1 MTDLAV
7 DVGRCLL
14 ANPVMPASGTF
25 SEALADAIDLDR
37 LGALVAKTVMPEK
50 RAGNA
55 LPRVAETPMG
65 MLNSI
70 GIPCK
75 GPEAFVQHTIPAFKR
90 YRPPFV
96 ASISAGTVRGF
107 ADLAAQVVAGG
118 ADVVEANISCPN
130 LEADGHA
137 FAVSPKATARVVQ
150 ALRAATDAPLWAKL
164 SPNAPNIAEVAMAAE
179 AAGADAV
186 VVANTILGMAID
198 VERRRTR
205 LGAGM
210 GGLSGPAIKPIVL
223 RMTYQCV
230 RAVRIPVIGCGGI
243 ATAADA
249 LEFLI
254 AGARAVQVGTATFRH
269 PTTMIRILDDLD
281 AWCRERGIARI
292 TDVIGTLEPFETP
305 QLEAAED
312 LAAE

>member
-1 MTDLAV
+1 MTDLSV
-7 DVGRCLL
+7 TIGSLRL

-37 LGALVAKTVMPEK
+37 LGALVAKTVMPEI
-50 RAGNA
+50 RQGNA

-75 GPEAFVQHTIPAFKR
+75 GPEAFIRDAIPAFKR
-90 YRPPFV
+90 FHPPFV
-96 ASISAGTVRGF
+96 ASISAGTVTAF
-107 ADLAAQVVAGG
+107 AHLARQVGEGG

-137 FAVSPKATARVVQ
+137 FAVSAAATAHVTK
-150 ALRAATDAPLWAKL
+150 ALRAATDGPLWVKL
-164 SPNAPNIAEVAMAAE
+164 SPNAPNIAEVALAAE
-179 AAGADAV
+179 AEGADAV

-198 VERRRTR
+198 IDHRRAK

-223 RMTYQCV
+223 RMAYQCA
-230 RAVRIPVIGCGGI
+230 RALRIPVIGCGGI
-243 ATAADA
+243 ASAEDA

-254 AGARAVQVGTATFRH
+254 AGCRAVQVGTATFRH
-269 PTTMIRILDDLD
+269 PGAMIHILDDLD
-281 AWCRERGIARI
+281 TWCRARGIERI
-292 TDVIGTLEPFETP
+292 DDLIGTLEPFEAP
-305 QLEAAED
+305 RLPPGED

>member
-7 DVGRCLL
+7 DVGRLRL
-14 ANPVMPASGTF
+14 ANPIMPASGTF
-25 SEALADAIDLDR
+25 SEALAEVIDLDR

-50 RAGNA
+50 RDGNA

-75 GPEAFVQHTIPAFKR
+75 GPEAFVRDTLPAFKR
-90 YRPPFV
+90 FRPPFV
-96 ASISAGTVRGF
+96 ASISAGTARGF
-107 ADLAAQVVAGG
+107 ADLARQVVAAG

-137 FAVSPKATARVVQ
+137 FAVSPRATERVIA
-150 ALRAATDAPLWAKL
+150 ALRDAIEVPLWAKL
-164 SPNAPNIAEVAMAAE
+164 SPNAPNIADVALAAE

-210 GGLSGPAIKPIVL
+210 GGMSGPAFKPIAL

-230 RAVRIPVIGCGGI
+230 RAAKIPVIGCGGI
-243 ATAADA
+243 VDANDA

-269 PTTMIRILDDLD
+269 PTAMIRILDDLD
-281 AWCRERGIARI
+281 RWCRERGIARLEE
-292 TDVIGTLEPFETP
+292 VIGTLEAFETP